1 VISYRPDT
9 LLVTQPTAS
18 KHWRSNQ
25 IDLSYSLTQK
35 ISIYKVLLKVT
46 EYRWQMVSW
55 WTFRFP
61 VILVNHYNK
70 TNMTCWSASQWN
82 IHSTHCPAEQTTCY
96 RATLCINAVFAVAW
110 CPSVCPSVCLSV
122 TLVDCIQTAKDT
134 VKLFSLPGSRI
145 ILVSLTLRRYPIP
158 SGTPSAGAQN
168 TRSGKIWRFSTE
180 IAVYLRNGAR

>member
-1 VISYRPDT
+1 MISYRPDT

-35 ISIYKVLLKVT
+35 ISIYKVLLKAT

-61 VILVNHYNK
+61 VIIVNHYNK

-96 RATLCINAVFAVAW
+96 HATLCVNAVFAVAW

-122 TLVDCIQTAKDT
+122 TLVDCIQTAKNI
-134 VKLFSLPGSRI
+134 VKLLSRPSSPI
-145 ILVSLTLRRYPIP
+145 ILLFYSQRRYPVLR
-158 SGTPSAGAQN
+158 GTPSAETQN
-168 TRSGKIWRFSTE
+168 TSGGKF
-180 IAVYLRNGAR
+180 